1 MPRAVDVDESFDEF
15 ARSAFLGLV
24 RLGFVLVGDRERGE
38 DLAQHA
44 LVKVFLRWDQ
54 IVTKDAAASYARTVM
69 VRQAGRWARR
79 RWRGEQPT
87 DPAALP
93 ARADREHADEVVAT
107 ESLRAALMRLPHGQ
121 RAVVVLRYFA
131 MNTEAEI
138 AAMLR
143 ISQGTVKSRASRA
156 LAALRSMG
164 VLDDVHPSSDLQ
176 RRST

>member
-1 MPRAVDVDESFDEF
+1 MTRAVDVDDAFDEF
-15 ARSAFLGLV
+15 ARAAFPGLV

-54 IVTKDAAASYARTVM
+54 IVTKEAATAYARTVM

-79 RWRGEQPT
+79 RWRGEHAT
-87 DPAALP
+87 DPAALV
-93 ARADREHADEVVAT
+93 ARAEHDQADDVVAA
-107 ESLRAALMRLPHGQ
+107 ESLRSALMRLPHGQ

-156 LAALRSMG
+156 LSALRSMG
-164 VLDDVHPSSDLQ
+164 VLDDVHPSPDLQ